1 MTDPTTT
8 GVSVGTHAPSRPGR
22 EAGPDLTSA
31 PSGGLPSEQRE
42 AGLAADAWR
51 QLRRKPN
58 FVISTVFILIV
69 TSMAVVPSLW
79 TSKDPLACT
88 VSGGLSRNPP
98 SAEHWF
104 GTSILGCDYYAQA
117 IYGAR
122 TSMLI
127 ALVATIGIT
136 VVGGTIGMLAGFFG
150 GWTDTILSR
159 ATDIFLGLP
168 FLLGAIVFL
177 TILKNRNEW
186 TLAAA
191 LIALGWTVI
200 ARIMRASVLSSKH
213 LDYVQAA
220 RALGAGRRRLIA
232 RHILPNAV
240 APVVVYGTIALGA
253 FVSAEATLTFLGV
266 GLQPPAVSWGVMI
279 DQHDGYYHEDPWLLA
294 FPVAFVVGTVLS
306 FVLVGDALRDALDPK
321 LR

>member
-1 MTDPTTT
+1 MTDPVIA
-8 GVSVGTHAPSRPGR
+8 GVPAGTQAPSRPGH
-22 EAGPDLTSA
+22 EAGPDLTPT
-31 PSGGLPSEQRE
+31 PSGGAPSEQRE
-42 AGLAADAWR
+42 AGLVADAWR
-51 QLRRKPN
+51 QLRRSPT
-58 FVISTVFILIV
+58 FVIPAIFILIV
-69 TSMAVVPSLW
+69 TSMALAPRLW

-127 ALVATIGIT
+127 ALVATVGIT
-136 VVGGTIGMLAGFFG
+136 VVGGTVGILAGFFG
-150 GWTDTILSR
+150 GWIDAILSR
-159 ATDIFLGLP
+159 VTDVFLGLP

-177 TILKNRNEW
+177 TILKVRSEW

-200 ARIMRASVLSSKH
+200 ARIMRGSVLSSRH

-220 RALGAGRRRLIA
+220 RALGSGRRRLIVQ
-232 RHILPNAV
+232 HILPNAV
-240 APVVVYGTIALGA
+240 APVVVYATTALGA

-266 GLQPPAVSWGVMI
+266 GLQRPAVSWGVMI

-294 FPVAFVVGTVLS
+294 LPVALVVGTVLS

>member
-1 MTDPTTT
+1 MTDPTST
-8 GVSVGTHAPSRPGR
+8 GVPAGTQAPSRPEH
-22 EAGPDLTSA
+22 EAGPGLTP
-31 PSGGLPSEQRE
+31 PSGVRPGEQRE
-42 AGLAADAWR
+42 AGLVADAWR
-51 QLRRKPN
+51 QLRRSPT
-58 FVISTVFILIV
+58 FVIPAIFILIV
-69 TSMAVVPSLW
+69 TSMALVPRLW

-117 IYGAR
+117 IHGAR

-136 VVGGTIGMLAGFFG
+136 VFGGTVGMLAGFFG
-150 GWTDTILSR
+150 GWTDAVLSR
-159 ATDIFLGLP
+159 VTDIFLGLP
-168 FLLGAIVFL
+168 FLLGALVFL
-177 TILKNRNEW
+177 TIMKNRNEW

-200 ARIMRASVLSSKH
+200 ARIMRGSVVASRH

-220 RALGAGRRRLIA
+220 RALGAGRRRLIVY
-232 RHILPNAV
+232 HILPNAV
-240 APVVVYGTIALGA
+240 APVVVYATIALGGFIA
-253 FVSAEATLTFLGV
+253 AEATLTFLGV

-306 FVLVGDALRDALDPK
+306 FVLVGDSLRDALDPK

>member
-1 MTDPTTT
+1 MTDPIST
-8 GVSVGTHAPSRPGR
+8 GVPTGSHAPSRPAEG
-22 EAGPDLTSA
+22 AGPASPDPRGAAT
-31 PSGGLPSEQRE
+31 GDQRE
-42 AGLAADAWR
+42 AGLVADAWR
-51 QLRRKPN
+51 QLRRNPT
-58 FVISTVFILIV
+58 FVIPAVFIVIV
-69 TSMAVVPSLW
+69 TSMGLFPRLW

-136 VVGGTIGMLAGFFG
+136 VIGGTVGVLAGFFG
-150 GWTDTILSR
+150 GWPDAILSR
-159 ATDIFLGLP
+159 ITDIFLGLP

-177 TILKNRNEW
+177 TILKARNEW

-191 LIALGWTVI
+191 LTVLGWTVI
-200 ARIMRASVLSSKH
+200 ARIMRGSVLSARH

-220 RALGAGRRRLIA
+220 RALGGGRRRLIV
-232 RHILPNAV
+232 RHILPNAI
-240 APVVVYGTIALGA
+240 APVVVYATIALGTFIA
-253 FVSAEATLTFLGV
+253 AEATLTFLGV
-266 GLQPPAVSWGVMI
+266 GLQPPSVSWGVMI
-279 DQHDGYYHEDPWLLA
+279 DQHDGYYHEDPWLLG

-306 FVLVGDALRDALDPK
+306 FILVGDALRDALDPK

>member
-1 MTDPTTT
+1 MSDPISP
-8 GVSVGTHAPSRPGR
+8 GVPAGTQAPTRPVQ
-22 EAGPDLTSA
+22 EAGPATPA
-31 PSGGLPSEQRE
+31 PPGTTPSEQRE
-42 AGLAADAWR
+42 VGLVGDAWR
-51 QLRRKPN
+51 QLRRKPA
-58 FVISTVFILIV
+58 FVLPGIFILIV
-69 TSMAVVPSLW
+69 TSMALFPTLW

-88 VSGGLSRNPP
+88 VSGGMSRNPP

-104 GTSILGCDYYAQA
+104 GTSVLGCDYYAQA

-136 VVGGTIGMLAGFFG
+136 VLGGLVGMLAGFFG
-150 GWTDTILSR
+150 RWTDALLSR
-159 ATDIFLGLP
+159 ITDVFLGLP

-177 TILKNRNEW
+177 TIFKNRNEW

-191 LIALGWTVI
+191 LIALGWTIV

-220 RALGAGRRRLIA
+220 RALGGARRRLIG

-240 APVVVYGTIALGA
+240 APVVVYATIALGG
-253 FVSAEATLTFLGV
+253 FISAEATLTFLGV

-294 FPVAFVVGTVLS
+294 FPVSLVVGTVLS

>member
-1 MTDPTTT
+1 MTDPITA
-8 GVSVGTHAPSRPGR
+8 GGPAGPEAPSRPEP
-22 EAGPDLTSA
+22 EAGPATPA
-31 PSGGLPSEQRE
+31 PLGTEPAEQRE

-51 QLRRKPN
+51 QLRRNPM
-58 FVISTVFILIV
+58 FVIPSVFILIV
-69 TSMAVVPSLW
+69 TSMAVFPQLW

-127 ALVATIGIT
+127 ALVATVGIT
-136 VVGGTIGMLAGFFG
+136 VVGGTIGMVAGFYG
-150 GWTDTILSR
+150 GWADAVLSR
-159 ATDIFLGLP
+159 LTDIFLGLP

-177 TILKNRNEW
+177 TILKARSEW

-191 LIALGWTVI
+191 LIALGWTII
-200 ARIMRASVLSSKH
+200 ARIMRGSVLSSKH

-220 RALGAGRRRLIA
+220 QALGGARRRLIM

-240 APVVVYGTIALGA
+240 APVVVYATIALGL
-253 FVSAEATLTFLGV
+253 FISAEATLTFLGV

-306 FVLVGDALRDALDPK
+306 FVMVGDALRDALDPK

>member
-1 MTDPTTT
+1 MTDPVST
-8 GVSVGTHAPSRPGR
+8 GVPAGTQAPNRPEQ
-22 EAGPDLTSA
+22 EAGPASSA
-31 PSGGLPSEQRE
+31 PPGTTPSEQRE
-42 AGLAADAWR
+42 AGLVGDAWR
-51 QLRRKPN
+51 QLRRNPL
-58 FVISTVFILIV
+58 FVIPAIFILIV
-69 TSMAVVPSLW
+69 TSMALFPSLW

-88 VSGGLSRNPP
+88 VSGGLSRNAP

-136 VVGGTIGMLAGFFG
+136 VLGGLVGVLAGFFG
-150 GWTDTILSR
+150 RWTDALLSR
-159 ATDIFLGLP
+159 VTDVFLGLP

-177 TILKNRNEW
+177 TIFKNRNEW

-220 RALGAGRRRLIA
+220 RALGGARRRLVA
-232 RHILPNAV
+232 RHILPNAI
-240 APVVVYGTIALGA
+240 APVVVYATIALGG
-253 FVSAEATLTFLGV
+253 FISAEATLTFLGV

-294 FPVAFVVGTVLS
+294 FPVSLVVGTVLS